1 MNKGKINYK
10 SSGVNIDEGQ
20 KFIEDIKSL
29 TKKKDLKNA
38 LSNIGSFSG
47 YVKPPKKYKDPV
59 FALACERP
67 DLEFTNSK
75 PKHSYMLNDQL
86 IFLNFWADWCA
97 PCIKE
102 FPYFNELDKNPNVT
116 VIGFHFDQFDVLEDE
131 VVEGFIKKFN
141 IQFLNLKT
149 DPRDIWGV
157 DIPNSVPTILI
168 IKNNSILKTITTPQT
183 LETLESLVQDLS

>member
-1 MNKGKINYK
+1 MRILA
-10 SSGVNIDEGQ
+10 IL
-20 KFIEDIKSL
+20 SL
-29 TKKKDLKNA
+29 
-38 LSNIGSFSG
+38 F
-47 YVKPPKKYKDPV
+47 
-59 FALACERP
+59 FLASCERP

-141 IQFLNLKT
+141 ITIHK
-149 DPRDIWGV
+149 DIRY
-157 DIPNSVPTILI
+157 DA
-168 IKNNSILKTITTPQT
+168 
-183 LETLESLVQDLS
+183 

>member
-1 MNKGKINYK
+1 MRTLAIL
-10 SSGVNIDEGQ
+10 
-20 KFIEDIKSL
+20 SL
-29 TKKKDLKNA
+29 
-38 LSNIGSFSG
+38 F
-47 YVKPPKKYKDPV
+47 
-59 FALACERP
+59 FLASCERP

-141 IQFLNLKT
+141 IQYLNLKFIF
-149 DPRDIWGV
+149 PFKR
-157 DIPNSVPTILI
+157 SSKRKKAHCTIQI
-168 IKNNSILKTITTPQT
+168 
-183 LETLESLVQDLS
+183 VQWAFFGFF

>member
-1 MNKGKINYK
+1 MRI
-10 SSGVNIDEGQ
+10 IA
-20 KFIEDIKSL
+20 ILSL
-29 TKKKDLKNA
+29 
-38 LSNIGSFSG
+38 F
-47 YVKPPKKYKDPV
+47 
-59 FALACERP
+59 FLASCERP

-183 LETLESLVQDLS
+183 LETLESLVQDLR

>member
-1 MNKGKINYK
+1 MSEIKFHFYQINV
-10 SSGVNIDEGQ
+10 SFI
-20 KFIEDIKSL
+20 KFFQMRILIILSL
-29 TKKKDLKNA
+29 FFLT
-38 LSNIGSFSG
+38 S
-47 YVKPPKKYKDPV
+47 
-59 FALACERP
+59 CQRP
-67 DLEFTNSK
+67 DLEFTNSQ
-75 PKHSYMLNDQL
+75 PNHSYMLNDQL

-183 LETLESLVQDLS
+183 LETLEVLVQDFS